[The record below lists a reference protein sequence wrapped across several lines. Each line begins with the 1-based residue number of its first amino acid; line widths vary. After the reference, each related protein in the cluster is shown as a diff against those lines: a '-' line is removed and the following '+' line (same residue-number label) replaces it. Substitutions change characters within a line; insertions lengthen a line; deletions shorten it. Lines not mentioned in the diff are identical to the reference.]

1 MSWLFSQA
9 LVAEYSAANSS
20 AGAPSV
26 LSSASPTPQAYSSPD
41 RMTAF
46 SRLSR
51 FGMMFAPLTDDHGE
65 AVLTWFLAGFL
76 AKTSAQPE
84 REQALTELEADCGK
98 KWRGLLVKWYQDM
111 FSSKTVLC
119 SEQEDSTLFS
129 KTLPKWGMMLDGEC
143 SEQSMPVLRT
153 SETGSGLW
161 RTPMAR
167 DWKDMSCS
175 SQIYLQDQVKMWPT
189 PCATDHKGSG
199 KTGTLRDRLDYA
211 AERGATKSNTYAT
224 PQARDFRSGSTDRW
238 DNPER
243 TRNLN
248 DQIGGQ
254 LNPTWVEWLMGWP
267 LGWTDLK
274 PLETDKFQQWLLQ
287 HGKY

>member
-1 MSWLFSQA
+1 MSWLYSQV
-9 LVAEYSAANSS
+9 LVAEYSEANSL
-20 AGAPSV
+20 AGAPSA

-98 KWRGLLVKWYQDM
+98 KWRGLLVKWDQDM

-143 SEQSMPVLRT
+143 WEQLTPVRLT
-153 SETGSGLW
+153 KETECGLEPNGETFFHTPNTGGLNGGSNSRRALEK
-161 RTPMAR
+161 RME
-167 DWKDMSCS
+167 S
-175 SQIYLQDQVKMWPT
+175 LWPT
-189 PCATDHKGSG
+189 PGANEDSYRLGGNSQQSKSLGSIARREA
-199 KTGTLRDRLDYA
+199 L
-211 AERGATKSNTYAT
+211 AES
-224 PQARDFRSGSTDRW
+224 
-238 DNPER
+238 PES
-243 TRNLN
+243 
-248 DQIGGQ
+248 GGQ
-254 LNPTWVEWLMGWP
+254 LNPPWVEWLMGWP

-274 PLETDKFQQWLLQ
+274 PLETDKSQRWPHS
-287 HGKY
+287 HGMS

>member
-1 MSWLFSQA
+1 
-9 LVAEYSAANSS
+9 
-20 AGAPSV
+20 
-26 LSSASPTPQAYSSPD
+26 
-41 RMTAF
+41 MTAF

-51 FGMMFAPLTDDHGE
+51 FGMTFAPLTDDHGE

-76 AKTSAQPE
+76 AKTSARQGKE
-84 REQALTELEADCGK
+84 RALTEPEADFGARWLESFARWDRASSSWKTPQCS
-98 KWRGLLVKWYQDM
+98 LLADLDV
-111 FSSKTVLC
+111 FSETW
-119 SEQEDSTLFS
+119 
-129 KTLPKWGMMLDGEC
+129 PRWGMMRAGGC

-153 SETGSGLW
+153 SETESGLW

-175 SQIYLQDQVKMWPT
+175 SQIYRQDQVKMWPT

-267 LGWTDLK
+267 IGWTDLK
-274 PLETDKFQQWLLQ
+274 PLETDKFRQWQLQ